1 MAVIK
6 FPGSASRRGSGRDNA
21 GSYGDDRIEEGY
33 DSDIDD
39 DGYIDDGHED
49 ERDIEGAREAKRLHE
64 EAAAESAR
72 PRRQKTRG
80 QKVRFAMILAL
91 IFCGIGAFCLF
102 LLNQNENAEYSQME
116 LASVASISIPETV
129 SFADLDDKGHV
140 LLYNKD
146 GASLIDSKG
155 SSLWNIP
162 FEMQQPLVS
171 VQDGIAAIAD
181 YDGSTIYICD
191 VSGQIGQVATS
202 LPILQITAASNGN
215 VAAVLEDS
223 GTIWIYLYDEQGNTI
238 AYIRRTMNQS
248 GYPTGIALSP
258 DGRLFSCAQLTTDG
272 ADIQTSIVFYNFGSV
287 GQSAVDNAVGGYNYA
302 SEVFPYLAFL
312 NDSTMIAV
320 SDSRV
325 SFFSGEDVPQSI
337 ADAFHPAELQDVRT
351 GDGYCALVFP
361 DTTGEELSE
370 LDVYNAQGKCTG
382 TIKFSLEYT
391 GIKIS
396 GGLVIIYNSENILVY
411 NVNGEERYSGSF
423 GVTVNDV
430 VPTGHANKYELI
442 TDSDVETMTLR

>member
-1 MAVIK
+1 M
-6 FPGSASRRGSGRDNA
+6 
-21 GSYGDDRIEEGY
+21 
-33 DSDIDD
+33 
-39 DGYIDDGHED
+39 
-49 ERDIEGAREAKRLHE
+49 
-64 EAAAESAR
+64 
-72 PRRQKTRG
+72 
-80 QKVRFAMILAL
+80 
-91 IFCGIGAFCLF
+91 
-102 LLNQNENAEYSQME
+102 
-116 LASVASISIPETV
+116 
-129 SFADLDDKGHV
+129 
-140 LLYNKD
+140 
-146 GASLIDSKG
+146 
-155 SSLWNIP
+155 
-162 FEMQQPLVS
+162 
-171 VQDGIAAIAD
+171 
-181 YDGSTIYICD
+181 
-191 VSGQIGQVATS
+191 
-202 LPILQITAASNGN
+202 
-215 VAAVLEDS
+215 
-223 GTIWIYLYDEQGNTI
+223 
-238 AYIRRTMNQS
+238 
-248 GYPTGIALSP
+248 
-258 DGRLFSCAQLTTDG
+258 
-272 ADIQTSIVFYNFGSV
+272 
-287 GQSAVDNAVGGYNYA
+287 DNAVGGYNYA
-302 SEVFPYLAFL
+302 SEVFPYLAFI

-320 SDSRV
+320 SDSRI